1 MIEVENLSENTGLL
15 EVIWSLL
22 FKVKLNFNTWP
33 PLREARGARR
43 TQTPFNDQ
51 PYNRTSDNV

>member
-1 MIEVENLSENTGLL
+1 MIEVEDLSQTTGLL

-22 FKVKLNFNTWP
+22 FKVVKFNFNTWP
-33 PLREARGARR
+33 PLREARGAR